1 MENYNPDTDKGGLK
15 EHAVTRTVLIMGAK
29 SEPIKDVPCGNTVGL
44 QGIDKFMIKTGT
56 ITNNKDAYP
65 MKAMKYT
72 VSPVV
77 RISVRVKD
85 QSNLVKLIESLDKLR
100 KTDPLAIISHTDEGE
115 HIIAGSGELHVE
127 ILFNDLCDLAGCE
140 VLKDDPIVS

>member
-1 MENYNPDTDKGGLK
+1 MENYNPDTDKNGLK